1 MASVTVLRQMILAVG
16 GAVVLFVALALS
28 LAGIS
33 SAQSLRPERC
43 EDRSAG
49 LISIIFINEYDE
61 LDDRPL
67 SRIKGGGF
75 GASVIVNCRPAYW
88 QWRVLEHPGNAT
100 STPKVI
106 GYHGP
111 INQGFGTHMIQ
122 NGGRDDNYI
131 ERVPAELWGDSPG
144 EFYHKYEFKFDN
156 AMTNIGPVTLGTATG
171 HPSLDADLAY
181 QFELVFFENP
191 PPGAGMPVTGQ
202 ARAYTLH
209 LPPYMDD
216 GIVERIERATD
227 VNRIGMRIAEN
238 TGNFAQGS
246 ACNAFQDGAAVYSD
260 NCLSRLSSTG
270 FTTRSGPDSGITPL
284 TTNPRR
290 IFDIK
295 VVKKPPGANR
305 CWTAGAEMPIEVSFS
320 APVAPVVGDLAA
332 LRSATGPEKARLA
345 REMDRPAPKDFFI
358 RLHDSSGQGNVR
370 NSGGAGVPD
379 ATASYDPRSGPVV
392 GRFQQ
397 TLMFRYTVATE
408 HETHDTDPVT
418 SHPDPI
424 TLSSPSSPGGYLR
437 WGTGTDGVPVA
448 VVDEDGE
455 EVELLPH
462 ELPSELTMNTYACV
476 DGDGGP
482 RDMFAN
488 SLTFNGI
495 MQGTPPELTYRRLI
509 VARGWTVAFNLM
521 VLFMS
526 IVLAWIG
533 LTSIVNQ
540 HIGQQSVYSWRET
553 IPRFILSM
561 AAGAT
566 SWWWCRLLIDLA
578 DALSRYVGAALNVQ
592 AGDIIAIGWEALK
605 FTATAGVAG
614 AAARGGTAAIA
625 GAGGGFTSAG
635 VGAAWGLVALMLVYY
650 GFAALVLIQF
660 IIRIV
665 LINLLLMFAPLAM
678 TLWALPQTSGWGRR
692 WLQMWLVTL
701 AQHFLQ
707 LFGLALALYFV
718 RNTVPDS
725 GGGNPDDFIWGL
737 ILSIAAL
744 YITYKIPSMLGT
756 GGLMEGFTQT
766 LFYVTSIA
774 GTAMSFGAGRGVGQ
788 VLMQRMPVGSGGYTL
803 GQSLMRASGMGA
815 EAERIHKGRTP

>member
-1 MASVTVLRQMILAVG
+1 MASVTVLRQIVFVIG
-16 GAVVLFVALALS
+16 GAAFLFMALS
-28 LAGIS
+28 LALAGVS
-33 SAQSLRPERC
+33 SAQTLRPERC

-49 LISIIFINEYDE
+49 LVSIIFVNEYDQ

-75 GASVIVNCRPAYW
+75 TAHIIVNCRPAHW

-106 GYHGP
+106 SYHGP
-111 INQGFGTHMIQ
+111 INQGFGTHLIQ
-122 NGGRDDNYI
+122 NGGRDDNYV

-144 EFYHKYEFKFDN
+144 QFYHKYSFTFDN
-156 AMTNIGPVTLGTATG
+156 AMTNIGPVSLGTATG

-191 PPGAGMPVTGQ
+191 PPGAGMPLTGQ
-202 ARAYTLH
+202 AKSYTLH

-216 GIVERIERATD
+216 GIVERIERATN
-227 VNRIGMRIAEN
+227 VNRIGMTLAEN
-238 TGNFAQGS
+238 TANFAQGS
-246 ACNAFQDGAAVYSD
+246 ACSTFEDGAAVYSD
-260 NCLSRLSSTG
+260 NCEQLLSSTG
-270 FTTRSGPDSGITPL
+270 FTTRSGPDAGHTPL
-284 TTNPRR
+284 TINHRR

-305 CWTAGAEMPIEVSFS
+305 CWTAGAEVPIEVTFS
-320 APVAPVVGDLAA
+320 APVAPVIGDATEMAA
-332 LRSATGPEKARLA
+332 LQSATGDEKARLA
-345 REMDRPAPKDFFI
+345 RAMNRPAPGD
-358 RLHDSSGQGNVR
+358 LYLDLSHPGSGNVKLL
-370 NSGGAGVPD
+370 SGSGRRVAR
-379 ATASYDPRSGPVV
+379 YDSRSGPVV

-397 TLMFRYTVATE
+397 TLMFHYTVEWE
-408 HETHDTDPVT
+408 HETDDTDPVT

-424 TLSSPSSPGGYLR
+424 KLRSPNSQTGYLR
-437 WGTGTDGVPVA
+437 WSSTVPA
-448 VVDEDGE
+448 GAIVDEDGE
-455 EVELLPH
+455 RVELVPH
-462 ELPSELTMNTYACV
+462 ELPSELTMDTYACV

-488 SLTFNGI
+488 ALTFNGI

-521 VLFMS
+521 VVFMS

-533 LTSIVNQ
+533 LTTIVNQ
-540 HIGQQSVYSWRET
+540 HIGRQAAYSWRET

-561 AAGAT
+561 IAGAT

-592 AGDIIAIGWEALK
+592 AGDIILIGWEALK

-701 AQHFLQ
+701 AQHALQ

-774 GTAMSFGAGRGVGQ
+774 GSAMSFGAGRGVGSI
-788 VLMQRMPVGSGGYTL
+788 LMQRAPVGSVGYNIGST
-803 GQSLMRASGMGA
+803 LMRASGMGA
-815 EAERIHKGRTP
+815 EADRIQKGRTP

>member
-1 MASVTVLRQMILAVG
+1 MASVTFLRQIIFAVG
-16 GAVVLFVALALS
+16 GAVVLFAALALVV
-28 LAGIS
+28 LDVS
-33 SAQSLRPERC
+33 SAQTLRPERC

-49 LISIIFINEYDE
+49 LVSIEFINEADE
-61 LDDRPL
+61 LDNRPL
-67 SRIKGGGF
+67 SRIQGGGF
-75 GASVIVNCRPAYW
+75 DAMIIVNCRPAHW

-100 STPKVI
+100 STPQVI
-106 GYHGP
+106 SYHGP
-111 INQGFGTHMIQ
+111 INQGFGTHLIQ
-122 NGGRDDNYI
+122 NGGRDDNYV
-131 ERVPAELWGDSPG
+131 ERVPAELFGDSPG
-144 EFYHKYEFKFDN
+144 QFYHKYKFTFDN
-156 AMTNIGPVTLGTATG
+156 AMTNIGPITLGTATG
-171 HPSLDADLAY
+171 HPSLDADIAY

-202 ARAYTLH
+202 AKAYTLH
-209 LPPYMDD
+209 LPPYMDN
-216 GIVERIERATD
+216 GIVERIERATN
-227 VNRIGMRIAEN
+227 VNRIGMKLAEN
-238 TGNFAQGS
+238 TGNLAQSS
-246 ACNAFQDGAAVYSD
+246 ACNTFEDGAAVYSD
-260 NCLSRLSSTG
+260 NCEPQLSGTG
-270 FTTRSGPDSGITPL
+270 FTTRSGPDSSISPL
-284 TTNPRR
+284 TTNHRR

-305 CWTAGAEMPIEVSFS
+305 CWTAGADVPIEVTFS
-320 APVAPVVGDLAA
+320 APVAPVVGDLPA
-332 LRSATGPEKARLA
+332 LRSATGDAKARLA
-345 REMDRPAPKDFFI
+345 REMDRPVPAELFLSLDYPGD
-358 RLHDSSGQGNVR
+358 GNVQLT
-370 NSGGAGVPD
+370 SGSGFRRAE
-379 ATASYDPRSGPVV
+379 YDPRSGPIV

-397 TLMFRYTVATE
+397 TLMFRYTVEREHQTE
-408 HETHDTDPVT
+408 DTDTVT
-418 SHPDPI
+418 PHPDPI
-424 TLSSPSSPGGYLR
+424 KLRSPSLPGGYLQ
-437 WGTGTDGVPVA
+437 WDSTNPVA
-448 VVDEDGE
+448 IVDINGE

-482 RDMFAN
+482 RDMYAN

-495 MQGTPPELTYRRLI
+495 LQGTPAELTYRRLI

-521 VLFMS
+521 IVFMS

-533 LTSIVNQ
+533 LTTIVNQ
-540 HIGQQSVYSWRET
+540 HIGRQSVYSWRET

-561 AAGAT
+561 VAGAT
-566 SWWWCRLLIDLA
+566 SWWWCRLLIDLS
-578 DALSRYVGAALNVQ
+578 DALSRYVGAALDVQ
-592 AGDIIAIGWEALK
+592 AGDIIAIGWTALN

-614 AAARGGTAAIA
+614 AAARGGAAVA
-625 GAGGGFTSAG
+625 TGAAGGGFTAAG
-635 VGAAWGLVALMLVYY
+635 VGAAWGFVALMIVYY
-650 GFAALVLIQF
+650 AFALLVLMQF

-665 LINLLLMFAPLAM
+665 LINILMMFAPLAM

-701 AQHFLQ
+701 AQHALQ
-707 LFGLALALYFV
+707 LFGLALALYYI

-788 VLMQRMPVGSGGYTL
+788 ILMQRAPVGSVPYSI
-803 GQSLMRASGMGA
+803 GQSMMRASGMGA
-815 EAERIHKGRTP
+815 DAERIHKGRTTP